1 MAELPKNIRRP
12 GGSMV
17 PVRSPFTRR
26 VLLPTEADMCNVLGI
41 TEEEYWQF
49 VEQLEA
55 KIKERPEAYDLIPD
69 IHGEI
74 VSTFFTLKTLIT
86 IGIAAGAAY
95 VSYLLTPK
103 PQQQKQ
109 GTQQRTADIAGTKR
123 FAPQSSFNSVQ
134 ELANLGDLIPLVFTN
149 RTGHN
154 PNGGI
159 RVASQMMWSQ
169 LVSLGRF
176 QRLKIYALFS
186 LGELDAVPD
195 FKGYAIG
202 DLLIS
207 NYHTE
212 KILKSG
218 GNVPFS
224 VGPVNTGQYLINQIP
239 EIDAFKIDN
248 KEYFSG
254 TRNPT
259 TQATFGLSSPM
270 PNCTYFNLPYE
281 LVRWGYTGGRDNDR
295 RPAYRRMAPK
305 RVKMMGA
312 WPMRCG
318 FAQGGSA
325 AKKRGEVEYEK
336 GDVLSYQVVGGD
348 NNDQSNEGN
357 FNAFQSHGP
366 RGNYGSNGVEDVD
379 SVTSSVR
386 ESVDQYIA
394 EGEQYMAGTALVTC
408 KYEGGQDQHYPG
420 QPWEAQKSKTRGYTF
435 EVVEKGHC
443 HVVPEPN
450 LGNHCN
456 NPIWQSPSWDIQN
469 SNPPQFY
476 YGQRGLK
483 PLDEQIAQQTAEG
496 NDFPY
501 GSDIFPPHSRY
512 ALQRVSIGTV
522 SDNRKCDITELG
534 LKSKVFKQIQTAN
547 VNSKPTEATLV
558 DLIEGNSTLQLG
570 QVSTFTKRISFFKL
584 QIRKAGSTDDWYWL
598 KPSGEFH
605 SGLFCVMGNTPE
617 FQYNYIRVD
626 HDYDQ
631 YEYRFLPWPGNDVIK
646 HIENGNRMLT
656 ASLLNANSA
665 TTQASVQQYVAGT
678 FNEYTVKF
686 AGRLNY
692 LLSKESLSNTEW
704 IVANPQYP
712 SNEIRYF
719 WTLSKNSYSSPNNI
733 EPRDLER
740 TETPLYSKV
749 VDVVNTNA
757 HGTGMQVRLKMW
769 GKNGQ
774 TYATWSMEGEPGSGY
789 RIGDKVIIPAVAVT
803 KDSINKGSMPNE
815 EVALEVH
822 EVPVSSERAE
832 GYSDNLNPYDAAA
845 DFWKF
850 QQDKSSHLDG
860 PEHSIIYVN
869 EIVRTEGTKR
879 ATYEN
884 LAYAGL
890 RVDSSKEW
898 TNFTQFSAYIQ
909 QGIRIKKPGG
919 GTGATSLF
927 PDIAYA
933 LLTDKK
939 LGAGKVISDEAVNEG
954 NLALASN
961 FCKANGYFWDG
972 MISSRVNLRQF
983 IFEQGLYCLLDFTII
998 GGEFSLHPAVPFNSD
1013 YTVNHSATPEIKALF
1028 TDGNVKDLQVKFLS
1042 PEDRQT
1048 FKANV
1053 LYREEKLNGF
1063 CETKSTIIRLAGS
1076 EYEDDPIETYDM
1088 SGFCTTEGHALDFA
1102 KHILSI
1108 REYTDHTVNF
1118 KTAPHYVNGV
1128 KPGDYIRVFSTTNHT
1143 SRFNNGAILED
1154 GTVVSKD
1161 TITGAHHIY
1170 YWKPSEQEVRETPT
1184 NPEQKLDFSDA
1195 NAVKAYAGT
1204 LFTIKE
1210 TEKTD
1215 QCYKV
1220 ESITFGEDGLIDL
1233 SASYVKLTDD
1243 GKLAILQGWGSRF
1256 DRAGA
1261 RFVIED

>member
-1 MAELPKNIRRP
+1 
-12 GGSMV
+12 
-17 PVRSPFTRR
+17 
-26 VLLPTEADMCNVLGI
+26 VLLPTEADLCNALGL
-41 TEEEYWQF
+41 TEEEYFQF
-49 VEQLEA
+49 LEGVAA
-55 KIKERPEAYDLIPD
+55 KAKERPKAYGLVPD
-69 IHGEI
+69 IVNMPQVAALFWAGGGL
-74 VSTFFTLKTLIT
+74 TFL
-86 IGIAAGAAY
+86 GQIAVG
-95 VSYLLTPK
+95 VGLTYLSHVLTPK
-103 PQQQKQ
+103 PEQPKQ

-134 ELANLGDLIPLVFTN
+134 ELANLGELVPLVFTN

-154 PNGGI
+154 PNGGV

-169 LVSLGRF
+169 LVSLGRY
-176 QRLKIYALFS
+176 QQLKLYALFS
-186 LGELDAVPD
+186 LGELDEKPD

-207 NYHTE
+207 NYHSD
-212 KILKSG
+212 KIYKVG
-218 GNVPFS
+218 GNIPFS
-224 VGPVNTGQYLINQIP
+224 KGFYHEYGRVIVQYL
-239 EIDAFKIDN
+239 DGAGDTFKIDN
-248 KEYFSG
+248 KDYFSG

-259 TQATFGLSSPM
+259 TQSTFGLSSPM

-281 LVRWGYTGGRDNDR
+281 LVRWGDTGGRDNDK

-305 RVKMMGA
+305 RIKMMGA

-318 FAQGGSA
+318 FADGGSA

-336 GDVLSYQVVGGD
+336 GDVLTYQVVGGD

-357 FNAFQSHGP
+357 FNAFQAHGP

-379 SVTSSVR
+379 AVTTSVR
-386 ESVDQYIA
+386 EATDQYIA
-394 EGEQYMAGTALVTC
+394 IGEQYMAGTALVTC

-420 QPWEAQKSKTRGYTF
+420 QPWEAQKSKTRNYTF
-435 EVVEKGHC
+435 EVTEKGHC
-443 HVVPEPN
+443 HILPEPN
-450 LGNHCN
+450 LGTHCN
-456 NPIWQSPSWDIQN
+456 NPVWQDPHWNIRN
-469 SNPPQFY
+469 SNPDQFY
-476 YGQRGLK
+476 YGQQYN
-483 PLDEQIAQQTAEG
+483 EI
-496 NDFPY
+496 Y
-501 GSDIFPPHSRY
+501 PPHSRY
-512 ALQRVSIGTV
+512 ALQKVTVGTV

-534 LKSKVFKQIQTAN
+534 LRSKVFKQIQTAN
-547 VNSKPTEATLV
+547 VNSKPSEATLV
-558 DLIEGNSTLQLG
+558 DLIDGNSSLQLG
-570 QVSTFTKRISFFKL
+570 TVSTFTKRISFFKL
-584 QIRKAGSTDDWYWL
+584 QIRKSGSTDDWYWL

-605 SGLFCVMGNTPE
+605 SGLFCVVGNTPE

-665 TTQASVQQYVAGT
+665 TTQASVQQYVAGNS
-678 FNEYTVKF
+678 NEYTVKF

-704 IVANPQYP
+704 IVANPQLP

-769 GKNGQ
+769 GKNDQ

-803 KDSINKGSMPNE
+803 KDSINKGSMPNQ
-815 EVALEVH
+815 EVPVDVH
-822 EVPVSSERAE
+822 EVPVGSERVS

-860 PEHSIIYVN
+860 PEHSIVYVN
-869 EIVRTEGTKR
+869 EIVRTENNDR
-879 ATYEN
+879 ASYEN

-909 QGIRIKKPGG
+909 QGIRIKKPNGWSG
-919 GTGATSLF
+919 STSLF

-933 LLTDKK
+933 LLTDKR
-939 LGAGKVISDEAVNEG
+939 LGAGKVISEKAVNKN
-954 NLALASN
+954 NLALASK

-972 MISSRVNLRQF
+972 MISTRVNLRQF

-998 GGEFSLHPAVPFNSD
+998 GGEFSLYPAVPFNSD
-1013 YTVNHSATPEIKALF
+1013 HTINHGGKPEIKALF
-1028 TDGNVKDLQVKFLS
+1028 TDGNIKDLQVSFLA

-1063 CETKSTIIRLAGS
+1063 AETKSTIIRLVGS
-1076 EYEDDPIETYDM
+1076 EHKDDPIETYDM

-1118 KTAPHYVNGV
+1118 KTAPHYINGV

-1161 TITGAHHIY
+1161 TITGSKDFY
-1170 YWKPSEQEVRETPT
+1170 YWKPSDQEVQEATE
-1184 NPEQKLDFSDA
+1184 NFS
-1195 NAVKAYAGT
+1195 NTLSSAYRGS

-1233 SASYVKLTDD
+1233 AASYVKLTSD
-1243 GKLAILQGWGSRF
+1243 GKLAILQGWTDGS
-1256 DRAGA
+1256 

>member
-1 MAELPKNIRRP
+1 
-12 GGSMV
+12 MV
-17 PVRSPFTRR
+17 PVRSSYPRR
-26 VLLPTEADMCNVLGI
+26 VLLPTEADMCNVLRI
-41 TEEEYWQF
+41 TEAEYWQF

-55 KIKERPEAYDLIPD
+55 KIKERPEAYDLIPS
-69 IHGEI
+69 IQNGPVAAWIGTHI
-74 VSTFFTLKTLIT
+74 VS
-86 IGIAAGAAY
+86 IGIAAGAAF

-103 PQQQKQ
+103 PEQQKQ
-109 GTQQRTADIAGTKR
+109 GTQQRTSDIAGTKR

-149 RTGHN
+149 RNQN
-154 PNGGI
+154 PNGGV

-186 LGELDAVPD
+186 LGELEAVPD

-207 NYHTE
+207 NYHAD
-212 KILKSG
+212 KIYKVG
-218 GNVPFS
+218 GNIPFS
-224 VGPVNTGQYLINQIP
+224 KGFYNNQDRTILVQYL
-239 EIDAFKIDN
+239 DGAGDTFKIDN
-248 KEYFSG
+248 KDYFSG

-281 LVRWGYTGGRDNDR
+281 LVRWGDTGGRDNER

-305 RVKMMGA
+305 RIKMMGA

-318 FAQGGSA
+318 FGEGGSA

-336 GDVLSYQVVGGD
+336 GDILTYQVVGGD

-357 FNAFQSHGP
+357 FNAFQVHGP

-379 SVTSSVR
+379 AVTTSVR
-386 ESVDQYIA
+386 EATDQYIA
-394 EGEQYMAGTALVTC
+394 IGEQYMAGTALVTC
-408 KYEGGQDQHYPG
+408 KYEGGEDQHYPG
-420 QPWEAQKSKTRGYTF
+420 QPWEAQKSKTRNYRF
-435 EVVEKGHC
+435 KVIEKGYC
-443 HVVPEPN
+443 EVLPEPN
-450 LGNHCN
+450 LGTHCN
-456 NPIWQSPSWDIQN
+456 NPVWQDPHWNIRN
-469 SNPPQFY
+469 SNPDQFY
-476 YGQRGLK
+476 YGQQYN
-483 PLDEQIAQQTAEG
+483 EI
-496 NDFPY
+496 Y
-501 GSDIFPPHSRY
+501 PPHSRY
-512 ALQRVSIGTV
+512 ALQKVTVGTV

-534 LKSKVFKQIQTAN
+534 LRSKVFKQIQTAN
-547 VNSKPTEATLV
+547 VNSKPSEATLV

-584 QIRKAGSTDDWYWL
+584 QIRKSGSTDDWYWL

-665 TTQASVQQYVAGT
+665 TTQASVQQYVAGNS
-678 FNEYTVKF
+678 NEYTVKF

-704 IVANPQYP
+704 IVANPQFP

-719 WTLSKNSYSSPNNI
+719 WTLSRNSYSSPNNI

-740 TETPLYSKV
+740 TETPLYSQV

-769 GKNGQ
+769 GKNDQ
-774 TYATWSMEGEPGSGY
+774 TYATWSMEGNPGSGY
-789 RIGDKVIIPAVAVT
+789 RIGDKVIIPAVSVT
-803 KDSINKGSMPNE
+803 KDSINKGSMPNQ
-815 EVALEVH
+815 EVPVDVH
-822 EVPVSSERAE
+822 EVPVGSERVI

-860 PEHSIIYVN
+860 PEHSIVYVN
-869 EIVRTEGTKR
+869 EIVRTEGNDR

-933 LLTDKK
+933 LLTDKR
-939 LGAGKVISDEAVNEG
+939 LGAGKVISENAVNKD
-954 NLALASN
+954 NLAIASK
-961 FCKANGYFWDG
+961 FCKANKYFWDG

-998 GGEFSLHPAVPFNSD
+998 GGEFSLYPAVPFNSD
-1013 YTVNHSATPEIKALF
+1013 HTINHGGKPEIKALF
-1028 TDGNVKDLQVKFLS
+1028 TDGNIKDLQVKFLA

-1048 FKANV
+1048 FKANI

-1063 CETKSTIIRLAGS
+1063 AETKSTIIRLAGS
-1076 EYEDDPIETYDM
+1076 EHEDDPIETYDM
-1088 SGFCTTEGHALDFA
+1088 SGFCTSEGHALDYA

-1108 REYTDHTVNF
+1108 REYTDHSISF
-1118 KTAPHYVNGV
+1118 KTAPHYINGV

-1143 SRFNNGAILED
+1143 SRFDNGAILED

-1161 TITGAHHIY
+1161 TITGSKNFY
-1170 YWKPSEQEVRETPT
+1170 YWNPSWKEDEQEVREAT
-1184 NPEQKLDFSDA
+1184 EDFS
-1195 NAVKAYAGT
+1195 KTLSSTYRGS

-1233 SASYVKLTDD
+1233 AASYVKLTSD
-1243 GKLAILQGWGSRF
+1243 GKLAILQGWTDGS
-1256 DRAGA
+1256 

>member
-1 MAELPKNIRRP
+1 
-12 GGSMV
+12 MV
-17 PVRSPFTRR
+17 PVRSSYPRR
-26 VLLPTEADMCNVLGI
+26 VLLPTEANMCNVLGI
-41 TEEEYWQF
+41 TEDEYWQF

-55 KIKERPEAYDLIPD
+55 KIKERPEAYDLIPS
-69 IHGEI
+69 IQNGPVAAWFAANI
-74 VSTFFTLKTLIT
+74 VT
-86 IGIAAGAAY
+86 IGIAAGAAF

-103 PQQQKQ
+103 PQQPKA
-109 GTQQRTADIAGTKR
+109 GSQQRTADIAGTKR

-154 PNGGI
+154 PNGGV

-186 LGELDAVPD
+186 LGALDAVPD

-207 NYHTE
+207 NYHAD
-212 KILKSG
+212 KIYKVG
-218 GNVPFS
+218 GNIPFAKGS
-224 VGPVNTGQYLINQIP
+224 VGLEPNLFSGV
-239 EIDAFKIDN
+239 DAFKIDN
-248 KEYFSG
+248 KLYFSG

-281 LVRWGYTGGRDNDR
+281 LVRWGKVNTDTRAAIR
-295 RPAYRRMAPK
+295 KIVPK
-305 RVKMMGA
+305 RIKLLGN
-312 WPMRCG
+312 WPMRAG
-318 FAQGGSA
+318 FAEGGSA
-325 AKKRGEVEYEK
+325 TQKSGEAEYVK
-336 GDVLSYQVVGGD
+336 DDVLTYQIVGGD

-357 FNAFQSHGP
+357 TNAFQGITN
-366 RGNYGSNGVEDVD
+366 RYGTYGVKDVD
-379 SVTSSVR
+379 AVTTSVR
-386 ESVDQYIA
+386 ESTDQYIA
-394 EGEQYMAGTALVTC
+394 TGEQYMAGTTLVTC
-408 KYEGGQDQHYPG
+408 TDAGSNDQSYPG
-420 QPWEAQKSKTRGYTF
+420 APWDAQKSKTRNYTF
-435 EVVEKGHC
+435 KVVEKGHC
-443 HVVPEPN
+443 EVLPEPN
-450 LGNHCN
+450 LGTHCN
-456 NPIWQSPSWDIQN
+456 NPIWGQSKSQDPYWRIPN
-469 SNPPQFY
+469 SNPDEFY
-476 YGQRGLK
+476 YKQHMGA
-483 PLDEQIAQQTAEG
+483 AQ
-496 NDFPY
+496 NY
-501 GSDIFPPHSRY
+501 PPHSRY
-512 ALQRVSIGTV
+512 ALQKITVGTV

-534 LKSKVFKQIQTAN
+534 LRSKVFKQIQTAN
-547 VNSKPTEATLV
+547 VNSKPTEGTIHDMFSNNASLT
-558 DLIEGNSTLQLG
+558 LG
-570 QVSTFTKRISFFKL
+570 QVSTFTKRVSFFKL
-584 QIRKAGSTDDWYWL
+584 QVRKAGSEDDWYWL
-598 KPSGEFH
+598 KPKDAEFH
-605 SGLFCVMGNTPE
+605 SGLFCVAGNTPE
-617 FQYNYIRVD
+617 VQYNYIRVD

-631 YEYRFLPWPGNDVIK
+631 YEYRFLPWPGNDVIR
-646 HIENGNRMLT
+646 HIEAGNRMLT

-665 TTQASVQQYVAGT
+665 VTQSSVQQYVAGD
-678 FNEYTVKF
+678 FNEFTVKF
-686 AGRLNY
+686 AGSLNY
-692 LLSKESLSNTEW
+692 LLSRESLSNKEW
-704 IVANPQYP
+704 IVANPGRP
-712 SNEIRYF
+712 AAANGTRYF

-733 EPRDLER
+733 EPRDLE
-740 TETPLYSKV
+740 TKYSPDYNQKITV
-749 VDVVNTNA
+749 TSNSAAGHNL
-757 HGTGMQVRLKMW
+757 QVRLKVW
-769 GKNGQ
+769 NRDNQ
-774 TYATWSMEGEPGSGY
+774 VYATFMMQGDPGTLY
-789 RIGDKVIIPAVAVT
+789 RIGDSITIPAT
-803 KDSINKGSMPNE
+803 SGMPE
-815 EVALEVH
+815 QTILLEVH
-822 EVPVSSERAE
+822 EVAVGNERVLGYSSE
-832 GYSDNLNPYDAAA
+832 LNPFDAAA

-860 PEHSIIYVN
+860 PEHSIVYVN
-869 EIVRTEGTKR
+869 EIVRTDEREEDKR

-909 QGIRIKKPGG
+909 QGIRIKKPNGWSG
-919 GTGATSLF
+919 STSLF

-933 LLTDKK
+933 LLTDKN
-939 LGAGKVISDEAVNEG
+939 LGAGKVISDEAVNKD
-954 NLALASN
+954 NLALASK
-961 FCKANGYFWDG
+961 FCKANKYFWDG

-998 GGEFSLHPAVPFNSD
+998 GGEFSLYPAVPFNSD
-1013 YTVNHSATPEIKALF
+1013 HTVNHSATPEIKALF
-1028 TDGNVKDLQVKFLS
+1028 TDGNIKDLQVKFLA

-1076 EYEDDPIETYDM
+1076 EHEDDPIETYDM
-1088 SGFCTTEGHALDFA
+1088 SGFCTSEGHALDFA

-1118 KTAPHYVNGV
+1118 KTAPHYINGV

-1161 TITGAHHIY
+1161 TITGLKDFY
-1170 YWKPSEQEVRETPT
+1170 YWKPSEQEVREDTV
-1184 NPEQKLDFSDA
+1184 NFSDS
-1195 NAVKAYAGT
+1195 NAVKAFAGT

-1233 SASYVKLTDD
+1233 SASYVKLTSD
-1243 GKLAILQGWGSRF
+1243 GKLAILQGWTDGS
-1256 DRAGA
+1256 

>member
-17 PVRSPFTRR
+17 PVRSAYPRR

-49 VEQLEA
+49 VEQLET

-69 IHGEI
+69 IRCDPVTAWIASNI
-74 VSTFFTLKTLIT
+74 VT
-86 IGIAAGAAY
+86 IGIAAGAAF

-103 PQQQKQ
+103 PEQPKR
-109 GTQQRTADIAGTKR
+109 GASQRTEDIAGTKR

-186 LGELDAVPD
+186 LGELDEKPD

-207 NYHTE
+207 NYHAD

-224 VGPVNTGQYLINQIP
+224 VGHVNTGQYLINQIP

-281 LVRWGYTGGRDNDR
+281 LVRWNTRNKSEH
-295 RPAYRRMAPK
+295 RPANRKIIPK
-305 RVKMMGA
+305 RVKLHGA

-318 FAQGGSA
+318 FADGGTA
-325 AKKRGEVEYEK
+325 AKKSGDVEYVK
-336 GDVLSYQVVGGD
+336 DDVLSYQVVGGD
-348 NNDQSNEGN
+348 TNDQSNEGN
-357 FNAFQSHGP
+357 FNAFQNP
-366 RGNYGSNGVEDVD
+366 AYNPSNGYAGNGVKDVD
-379 SVTSSVR
+379 AVTSSVR

-408 KYEGGQDQHYPG
+408 QYEGGQDQHYPG

-435 EVVEKGHC
+435 KVIEKGHC

-450 LGNHCN
+450 LGPHCN
-456 NPIWQSPSWDIQN
+456 NPHWNYDLATSPFWTVKDDRYPVGQ
-469 SNPPQFY
+469 Y
-476 YGQRGLK
+476 YTQVY
-483 PLDEQIAQQTAEG
+483 E
-496 NDFPY
+496 
-501 GSDIFPPHSRY
+501 PHSRY
-512 ALQRVSIGTV
+512 ALQKVTIGTV

-547 VNSKPTEATLV
+547 VNSKPNDGTIQSIINDNAG
-558 DLIEGNSTLQLG
+558 IQLG
-570 QVSTFTKRISFFKL
+570 QVSTYTKRISFFKL

-598 KPSGEFH
+598 KPAGEFH

-665 TTQASVQQYVAGT
+665 TTQAFVQQYVAGN

-704 IVANPQYP
+704 IVANPTNP
-712 SNEIRYF
+712 SNEVRYF

-733 EPRDLER
+733 EPRDLE
-740 TETPLYSKV
+740 TKYSPDYNQKINV
-749 VDVVNTNA
+749 ISNSALGHNL
-757 HGTGMQVRLKMW
+757 QVRLKVW
-769 GKNGQ
+769 NRDGQ
-774 TYATWSMEGEPGSGY
+774 VYATFMMEGDPGIHY
-789 RIGDKVIIPAVAVT
+789 RIGDSITIPAT
-803 KDSINKGSMPNE
+803 SGMPE
-815 EVALEVH
+815 QTISLDVH
-822 EVPVSSERAE
+822 EVPVGSERVT

-850 QQDKSSHLDG
+850 QSDKSSHLDG
-860 PEHSIIYVN
+860 PEHALVYVN
-869 EIVRTEGTKR
+869 EIVRTEGTDR

-927 PDIAYA
+927 PDIAFA
-933 LLTDKK
+933 LLTDKR
-939 LGAGKVISDEAVNEG
+939 LGAGKVISEKAVNKN
-954 NLALASN
+954 NLALASK

-972 MISSRVNLRQF
+972 MVSSRVNLRQF
-983 IFEQGLYCLLDFTII
+983 IFEQGLYCLLDFTIV
-998 GGEFSLHPAVPFNSD
+998 GGEFSLYPAVPFNS
-1013 YTVNHSATPEIKALF
+1013 NHTINHGGTPEIKALF
-1028 TDGNVKDLQVKFLS
+1028 TDGNIKDLQVKFLA

-1063 CETKSTIIRLAGS
+1063 CETRSTIIRLKGP
-1076 EYEDDPIETYDM
+1076 EHEDDPIETYDM

-1184 NPEQKLDFSDA
+1184 NPEQKLDFSNA

-1233 SASYVKLTDD
+1233 AASYVKLTSD
-1243 GKLAILQGWGSRF
+1243 GKLAILQGWTDGS
-1256 DRAGA
+1256 

>member
-1 MAELPKNIRRP
+1 
-12 GGSMV
+12 MV
-17 PVRSPFTRR
+17 AARSPFGRR
-26 VLLPTEADMCNVLGI
+26 VLLPTEADLCNSLGF
-41 TEEEYWQF
+41 TEEEYFQF
-49 VEQLEA
+49 IEGVAA
-55 KIKERPEAYDLIPD
+55 KTKERPKAYGLVP
-69 IHGEI
+69 EI
-74 VSTFFTLKTLIT
+74 VNMPQAVIAWVAGGGWVTL
-86 IGIAAGAAY
+86 GIAAGAAY
-95 VSYLLTPK
+95 VSHLLTPK
-103 PQQQKQ
+103 PEQPKR
-109 GTQQRTADIAGTKR
+109 GANQRTADIAGTKR

-207 NYHTE
+207 NYHAD
-212 KILKSG
+212 KIYKQS
-218 GNVPFS
+218 NNIPFTKGS
-224 VGPVNTGQYLINQIP
+224 VGFEPNLVNGV
-239 EIDAFKIDN
+239 DVFKIDN
-248 KEYFSG
+248 KLYFSG

-281 LVRWGYTGGRDNDR
+281 LVRWNTRNKDEH
-295 RPAYRRMAPK
+295 RPANRKIIPK
-305 RVKMMGA
+305 RVKLHGA

-318 FAQGGSA
+318 FADGGSA
-325 AKKRGEVEYEK
+325 AKKRGEAEYVK
-336 GDVLSYQVVGGD
+336 DDVLSYQVVGGD
-348 NNDQSNEGN
+348 TNDQSNEGN
-357 FNAFQSHGP
+357 FNAFQNPAYNPS
-366 RGNYGSNGVEDVD
+366 YGYAGNGVKDVD
-379 SVTSSVR
+379 AVTSSVR

-408 KYEGGQDQHYPG
+408 TYEGGQDQHYPG

-435 EVVEKGHC
+435 KVIEKGHC

-450 LGNHCN
+450 LGPHCN
-456 NPIWQSPSWDIQN
+456 NPHWNYDLASSPFWTVKNDRY
-469 SNPPQFY
+469 PVGQFY
-476 YGQRGLK
+476 TQVY
-483 PLDEQIAQQTAEG
+483 E
-496 NDFPY
+496 
-501 GSDIFPPHSRY
+501 PHSRY
-512 ALQRVSIGTV
+512 ALQKVTIGTV

-534 LKSKVFKQIQTAN
+534 LRSKVYKQIQTAN
-547 VNSKPTEATLV
+547 VNSKPNDGTIQAIIN
-558 DLIEGNSTLQLG
+558 DNAGIQLG

-584 QIRKAGSTDDWYWL
+584 QIRKTGSTDDWYWL
-598 KPSGEFH
+598 KPAGEFH

-617 FQYNYIRVD
+617 SQYNYIRVD
-626 HDYDQ
+626 HAYDQ

-665 TTQASVQQYVAGT
+665 TTQASVQQYVAGNS
-678 FNEYTVKF
+678 NEYTVKF

-704 IVANPQYP
+704 IVANPTHP
-712 SNEIRYF
+712 SNEVRYF
-719 WTLSKNSYSSPNNI
+719 WTLSKNSYSFPNNI
-733 EPRDLER
+733 EPRDLE
-740 TETPLYSKV
+740 TKYSPDYNQKINV
-749 VDVVNTNA
+749 TSNSALGHNL
-757 HGTGMQVRLKMW
+757 QVRLKVW
-769 GKNGQ
+769 NRDGQ
-774 TYATWSMEGEPGSGY
+774 VYATFMMEGDPGIHY
-789 RIGDKVIIPAVAVT
+789 RIGDSITIPAE
-803 KDSINKGSMPNE
+803 SGMPE
-815 EVALEVH
+815 QVVALDVH
-822 EVPVSSERAE
+822 EVPVGSQRVT

-860 PEHSIIYVN
+860 PEHSIVYVN
-869 EIVRTEGTKR
+869 EIIRTEGNNR
-879 ATYEN
+879 ATYED

-909 QGIRIKKPGG
+909 QGIRIKKPNGWPG
-919 GTGATSLF
+919 STSLF

-933 LLTDKK
+933 LLTDKR
-939 LGAGKVISDEAVNEG
+939 LGAGKVISEKAVNTA
-954 NLALASN
+954 NLVIASK
-961 FCKANGYFWDG
+961 FCRANKYFWDG

-998 GGEFSLHPAVPFNSD
+998 GGEFSLYPAVPFNSD
-1013 YTVNHSATPEIKALF
+1013 HTINHGGKPEIKALF
-1028 TDGNVKDLQVKFLS
+1028 TDGNIKDLQVKFLA

-1063 CETKSTIIRLAGS
+1063 PETKSRIIRLKGP
-1076 EYEDDPIETYDM
+1076 EHEDDPIETYDM

-1161 TITGAHHIY
+1161 TITGSKNFY
-1170 YWKPSEQEVRETPT
+1170 YWNPSEQEVREDTV
-1184 NPEQKLDFSDA
+1184 NFSDS
-1195 NAVKAYAGT
+1195 NAVQAYAGT

-1233 SASYVKLTDD
+1233 AASYVKLTSD
-1243 GKLAILQGWGSRF
+1243 GKLAILQGWTDGS
-1256 DRAGA
+1256 